1 MVTLRSFLGAI
12 KLEINEDW
20 VIKKPVSE
28 EQALEI

>member
-1 MVTLRSFLGAI
+1 M

-28 EQALEI
+28 EQAFKIQT